1 MPTQDPADG
10 AHLRLPAEV
19 ARLEKAV
26 AFFTDQKDEKM
37 LSQVVPQLA
46 GAKDR
51 LEHALK
57 AVAFVDSLGL
67 DHKVVPGKYTYNDA
81 LNVAAKVLHEHHQN
95 TSGKFSIKSLYHRSH
110 AHLKG
115 VNGGLHCDE
124 SKLGDFHGGASEL
137 IEHLGLTDPKHIASA
152 NSLFVEETK

>member
-67 DHKVVPGKYTYNDA
+67 NHEVVPGKYTYNDA
-81 LNVAAKVLHEHHQN
+81 LNVTAKVMHEHDQH
-95 TSGKFSIKSLYHRSH
+95 TSGKFHIKSLYHRSH
-110 AHLKG
+110 AHLKDANDG
-115 VNGGLHCDE
+115 KHCDE
-124 SKLGDFHGGASEL
+124 SKLGSGHGGAAEL
-137 IEHLGLTDPKHIASA
+137 IEHLGLTDPAQIAAASA
-152 NSLFVEETK
+152 LFGGSK